1 MTKIMVTGASGFV
14 GRHLIDLML
23 RRGDSIIALGGAKT
37 NKSEDASKK
46 SPSFLVIDL
55 MNRSDLSLVDF
66 LEVDYVVHL
75 AGLAAVGPSFD
86 NPMQY
91 IETNVGIEINLFE
104 EALRQKAF
112 PKFLIVSSGSVYD
125 PASSMPITEDSPI
138 LPNSPYSLSKIGQEQ
153 AAKYYSTRGFE
164 CVIARPF
171 NHIGPG
177 QGPGFIVSD
186 LSSQI
191 KSKSTSSISVG
202 NLETKRDYTDVR
214 DIARA
219 YRMLLESGKSGETYN
234 VCSGSSVSGRT
245 VLDKLLHISGTTKEV
260 IIDRSKLR
268 PTDVVDIYGSHD
280 KLTRHTG
287 WEPMIS
293 LDRTLEDVMASIRA

>member
-153 AAKYYSTRGFE
+153 AAKYYSTRGF
-164 CVIARPF
+164 A
-171 NHIGPG
+171 
-177 QGPGFIVSD
+177 
-186 LSSQI
+186 
-191 KSKSTSSISVG
+191 
-202 NLETKRDYTDVR
+202 
-214 DIARA
+214 
-219 YRMLLESGKSGETYN
+219 
-234 VCSGSSVSGRT
+234 
-245 VLDKLLHISGTTKEV
+245 
-260 IIDRSKLR
+260 
-268 PTDVVDIYGSHD
+268 
-280 KLTRHTG
+280 
-287 WEPMIS
+287 
-293 LDRTLEDVMASIRA
+293 

>member
-1 MTKIMVTGASGFV
+1 MTKIVVTGASGFV

-46 SPSFLVIDL
+46 NLSFLVIDL

-191 KSKSTSSISVG
+191 KSKSTSPISVG

-219 YRMLLESGKSGETYN
+219 YRMLLKSGKSGETYS

-260 IIDRSKLR
+260 IIDRAKLR

-280 KLTRHTG
+280 KLTIHTG

-293 LDRTLEDVMASIRA
+293 LDRTLEDVMASMRA